1 MQKSWANSNDLDR
14 SNKVAWDLGFLAH
27 FLSNTTKPRTG
38 STATCLNLS
47 LFTQGSG
54 GKFFN
59 NTHCEIVLYF
69 YLDYLWTFPQRPE
82 SRQTHADTLTWLRL
96 SAPERKEALEEA
108 EVARFFSVACLLEQ
122 TGPCPAGLPAL
133 CLQSTCLSAL
143 VWGRRA
149 YIRRQIMCITPVG
162 CRWLTVWKR
171 MKKELLVI
179 SLTKVTC
186 YTTLS
191 RSLGLGLIL

>member
-59 NTHCEIVLYF
+59 NTHCEVVLYF
-69 YLDYLWTFPQRPE
+69 YLDYLWTFPQTWK
-82 SRQTHADTLTWLRL
+82 QTDTCRHTNMIEAFSTREKRSLRRGL
-96 SAPERKEALEEA
+96 SSSL
-108 EVARFFSVACLLEQ
+108 F
-122 TGPCPAGLPAL
+122 
-133 CLQSTCLSAL
+133 LS
-143 VWGRRA
+143 G
-149 YIRRQIMCITPVG
+149 
-162 CRWLTVWKR
+162 
-171 MKKELLVI
+171 LLVGADR
-179 SLTKVTC
+179 
-186 YTTLS
+186 TLPCWSS
-191 RSLGLGLIL
+191 RSLPAEYMPVCSGLGSEGLH